1 MSRNI
6 AFIICMILG
15 VHISVQPVLGQDMM
29 ERMQAISLHIQ
40 KLKQRGNEIETQVH
54 QLIDWRSRDFAI
66 SEAYQQ
72 EQNYKLME
80 ASCLQA
86 EKMILQLDS
95 LLSFCSMAEE
105 SLKSAEKLFY
115 ASALEYR
122 YGAEEWAQAASAYNR
137 KTYQKAGLSAR
148 RRAQSG
154 KQRIMLAEK
163 AFEACVETIRLNCL

>member
-1 MSRNI
+1 MKHFLFTISLC
-6 AFIICMILG
+6 AFLLLFG
-15 VHISVQPVLGQDMM
+15 THSSYAQDMM
-29 ERMQAISLHIQ
+29 ERMQAVSLHLQ
-40 KLKQRGNEIETQVH
+40 KLKQNANEIETQVH
-54 QLIDWRSRDFAI
+54 LMIDWKRRDIAI

-72 EQNYKLME
+72 EQNYKLIE

-86 EKMILQLDS
+86 EQMIHQMDS
-95 LLSFCSMAEE
+95 LLAFCSMASE
-105 SLKSAEKLFY
+105 SLKTTEKMFY
-115 ASALEYR
+115 NAALEYR

-163 AFEACVETIRLNCL
+163 AFHGCVDIVRLNCL